1 MPRLAI
7 MGFLS
12 LPFITSC
19 AAPEEHVIDA
29 FLAAVRD
36 GREEVIAGVSMVNL
50 PDADVQSW
58 EIVEVGPESTEPYR
72 LGELNTAF
80 FEAVKAY
87 ETKAEEDDRFL
98 NDNQDNALRYQ
109 AEIRKNPDHKFTSG
123 SMAEFQKVWEGKLE
137 ELKDLEGKL
146 QAAEETLKRER
157 ELIFMSASI
166 PLKDTF
172 EGEVAVKKVKVSVN
186 GGSGSKTYALTLRKY
201 NIVDSETGVK
211 PMAKW
216 IINEIEGE

>member
-7 MGFLS
+7 VGFLS

-19 AAPEEHVIDA
+19 AAPEQHLIDV

-36 GREEVIAGVSMVNL
+36 GQKEVIAGVSMVNL

-80 FEAVKAY
+80 FDAVKAY
-87 ETKAEEDDRFL
+87 DAKAEENDRFL
-98 NDNQDNALRYQ
+98 NDNQKNALRYQ
-109 AEIRKNPDHKFTSG
+109 AEIKKNPEYKFTNG
-123 SMAEFQKVWEGKLE
+123 AMAEFQKVWEGKLE

-146 QAAEETLKRER
+146 LAAEETLKRER
-157 ELIFMSASI
+157 ERIFMSASI

-172 EGEVAVKKVKVSVN
+172 EGDVAVKKVRVSVN
-186 GGSGSKTYALTLRKY
+186 GGSGSKTYAFTLRKY
-201 NIVDSETGVK
+201 NIVDSETGVT

-216 IINEIEGE
+216 IISEIEGE